1 MANLMQTIA
10 AETTIREAM
19 RSLDRS
25 VIKLCVVTAET
36 GSLVR
41 TLTDGD
47 VRRALLGGAT
57 LDTPVAALPS
67 KEPIT
72 FPEGTSSAE
81 LLQAMRSHSIN
92 AVVIVDSAGMP
103 VDVVAKSAL
112 ENLILLSPPHMGTAE
127 VALVQQAF
135 DENWVAPAGPHLAR
149 FEEDLKAVSSR
160 RHALALSSGSAG
172 LHLALRVL
180 GVGAGDSV
188 YVSDLTFIASLQ
200 PILYEGATPVLID
213 AEPMGW
219 NMSPAAL
226 GRRLEMD
233 AARGR
238 LPAAIIVVHLYGQ
251 SADMD
256 AIVALAETYGVPI
269 IEDAAESLGATYRNR
284 PSGSHGLLS
293 VYSFNGNKIITTS
306 GGGALVS
313 DRGDLIEMARNLSQQ
328 GRDNAEHYQH
338 SQIAYN
344 YRMSNILAGIGIAQL
359 GHLPDRVASRRAVF
373 ARYEE
378 GFRDVPGIR
387 FQGDVAGGHGTRW
400 LTVIDLDP
408 DRIARHPYQFMRRLR
423 SHGIETRP
431 AWKPMHMQPLCHGM
445 DFVPHAPDM
454 AVSSGLFLRSLCL
467 PSGSSLSMSDQDRV
481 IEAVRQIVAE
491 E

>member
-1 MANLMQTIA
+1 METIT
-10 AETTIREAM
+10 AETSIREAM

-25 VIKLCVVTAET
+25 TIKLCVVTGEK
-36 GSLVR
+36 GNLVR

-57 LDTPVAALPS
+57 LDMPVGILPS
-67 KEPIT
+67 QAPIT
-72 FPEGTSSAE
+72 FPEGTPSAQ
-81 LLQAMRSHSIN
+81 LLQAMRAHSIN
-92 AVVIVDSAGMP
+92 AVVIVDAAGAP
-103 VDVVAKSAL
+103 VEVVARSSL
-112 ENLILLSPPHMGTAE
+112 EDLILLSPPHMGTAE

-149 FEEDLKAVSSR
+149 FEEDLKAVSNR

-180 GVGAGDSV
+180 GIGAGDTV
-188 YVSDLTFIASLQ
+188 YVSDLTFVASLQ
-200 PILYEGATPVLID
+200 PILYENATPVLID
-213 AEPMGW
+213 AEPEGW

-226 GRRLEMD
+226 GRRLAQD
-233 AARGR
+233 AARGK
-238 LPAAIIVVHLYGQ
+238 LPAAIVVVHLYGQ
-251 SADMD
+251 SADME
-256 AIVALAETYGVPI
+256 AIVALADHYGVPI

-284 PSGSHGLLS
+284 PSGAHGLLS

-313 DRGDLIEMARNLSQQ
+313 DRGDLIELARNLSQQ
-328 GRDNAEHYQH
+328 GRDTAEHYQH

-359 GHLPDRVASRRAVF
+359 GHLSDRVASRRAVY
-373 ARYEE
+373 ARYRE
-378 GFRDVPGIR
+378 GFRDIPGIR

-408 DRIARHPYQFMRRLR
+408 DQIARHPYQFMRRLR
-423 SHGIETRP
+423 AKGIETRP

-445 DFVPHAPDM
+445 DFVPHDPEEP
-454 AVSSGLFLRSLCL
+454 VSAGLFLRSLCL
-467 PSGSSLSMSDQDRV
+467 PSGSSLSVSQQDRV
-481 IEAVRQIVAE
+481 IEAVRQIVE
-491 E
+491 EE

>member
-1 MANLMQTIA
+1 METVTAN
-10 AETTIREAM
+10 TTIREAM
-19 RSLDRS
+19 RVLDRS
-25 VIKLCVVTAET
+25 QTKLCVATDTSGKVI
-36 GSLVR
+36 R

-57 LDTPVAALPS
+57 LDSHIGNLPG

-72 FPEGTSSAE
+72 FPEGTPRE
-81 LLQAMRSHSIN
+81 PLLQAMRSHSIN
-92 AVVIVDSAGMP
+92 AVVIVDKAGAP
-103 VDVVAKSAL
+103 VDVIARTTL

-127 VALVQQAF
+127 VVFIQQAF

-149 FEEDLKAVSSR
+149 FEEGLKAVSGR
-160 RHALALSSGSAG
+160 QHALALSSGSAG

-180 GVGAGDSV
+180 GIGAGERV

-200 PILYEGATPVLID
+200 PILYEGAIPVLID
-213 AEPMGW
+213 AEPEGW
-219 NMSPAAL
+219 NMSPVAL
-226 GRRLEMD
+226 GRKLEID
-233 AARGR
+233 AVQGQ
-238 LPAAIIVVHLYGQ
+238 LPSAIIVVHLYGQ

-256 AIVALAETYGVPI
+256 SIVALADRYGVPI

-284 PSGSHGLLS
+284 PSGAHGLLS
-293 VYSFNGNKIITTS
+293 VFSFNGNKIITTS

-313 DRGDLIEMARNLSQQ
+313 DRGDLVEKARNLSQQ
-328 GRDNAEHYQH
+328 GRDTAEHYQH

-359 GHLPDRVASRRAVF
+359 GHLPDRVARRRAVF
-373 ARYEE
+373 ARYQD
-378 GFRDVPGIR
+378 GFRDIPGIR
-387 FQGDVAGGHGTRW
+387 FQGDLAGGHGTRW

-423 SHGIETRP
+423 AHGIETRP

-445 DFVPHAPDM
+445 EFVPHDPVM
-454 AVSSGLFLRSLCL
+454 AVSPGLFLRSLCL
-467 PSGSSLSMSDQDRV
+467 PSGSSLSVVDQDRV
-481 IEAVRQIVAE
+481 IEAVRQIVSE